1 MLLYNFEGPKGTGKS
16 TLSKLLAARYESNN
30 HVPVEIRHFDS
41 DNIVSYKDLLDT
53 ESESYDLIFDR
64 GLLSYQLYDWLWN
77 NGLSECVEK
86 DYLGL
91 SVSLKQPVNKNHF
104 DTLMNEI
111 RYKYVILYSSNPDLL
126 ETRIENRR
134 QESGKGMT
142 PLEKQTLRESN
153 AYYQA
158 MGEFLKYLYP
168 DKVLLIDIVDE
179 QTPEELMEY
188 ILHKSWW

>member
-16 TLSKLLAARYESNN
+16 TLSKLLANYHEV
-30 HVPVEIRHFDS
+30 HDKTPVEIRHFDS
-41 DNIVSYKDLLDT
+41 DNIVGYKDLLDAQDAP
-53 ESESYDLIFDR
+53 YNLIFDR

-91 SVSLKQPVNKNHF
+91 SVSLKQPVNKSHF

-111 RYKYVILYSSNPDLL
+111 RYKYVILYSSNPELL
-126 ETRIENRR
+126 EMRIEKRKL
-134 QESGKGMT
+134 EDGKGMT
-142 PLEKQTLRESN
+142 SLEKQTLRESN
-153 AYYQA
+153 AYYKA

-168 DKVLLIDIVDE
+168 DKVLLIDIADE
-179 QTPEELMEY
+179 QTPEELMEQ
-188 ILHKSWW
+188 ILTSWW

>member
-16 TLSKLLAARYESNN
+16 TLSKLLATHYELHNR
-30 HVPVEIRHFDS
+30 VPVEIRHFDS

-53 ESESYDLIFDR
+53 ENESYDLIFDR
-64 GLLSYQLYDWLWN
+64 GLLSYQLYDWLWD
-77 NGLSECVEK
+77 NGLSEAVDK

-91 SVSLKQPVNKNHF
+91 TVSLKQPVNKNHF

-111 RYKYVILYSSNPDLL
+111 RYKYVILYSSNPELL
-126 ETRIENRR
+126 EMRIEKRKR
-134 QESGKGMT
+134 EDGKGMT

-153 AYYQA
+153 AYYKA

-168 DKVLLIDIVDE
+168 DKVLLIDIADE
-179 QTPEELMEY
+179 QTPEELMEQ
-188 ILHKSWW
+188 ILTSWW

>member
-16 TLSKLLAARYESNN
+16 TLSKLLATHYELHNRI
-30 HVPVEIRHFDS
+30 PVEIRHFDS

-64 GLLSYQLYDWLWN
+64 GLLSYQLYDWLWD
-77 NGLSECVEK
+77 NGLSESVNK

-111 RYKYVILYSSNPDLL
+111 RYKYVIMYSSNPDLL

-134 QESGKGMT
+134 QENGKGMT

-168 DKVLLIDIVDE
+168 DKVLLIDIADE

-188 ILHKSWW
+188 ILHDSWW

>member
-16 TLSKLLAARYESNN
+16 TLSKLLANYHEVHDKA
-30 HVPVEIRHFDS
+30 PVEIRHFDS
-41 DNIVSYKDLLDT
+41 DNIVGYKDLLDAQDAP
-53 ESESYDLIFDR
+53 YNLIFDR

-111 RYKYVILYSSNPDLL
+111 RYKYVILYSSNPELL
-126 ETRIENRR
+126 EMRIEKRKH
-134 QESGKGMT
+134 EDGKGMT

-153 AYYQA
+153 AYYKA
-158 MGEFLKYLYP
+158 MGDFLKYLYP
-168 DKVLLIDIVDE
+168 DKVLLIDIADE
-179 QTPEELMEY
+179 QTPEELMEQ
-188 ILHKSWW
+188 ILTSWW

>member
-16 TLSKLLAARYESNN
+16 TLSKLLATHYELHNR
-30 HVPVEIRHFDS
+30 VPVEIRHFDS

-53 ESESYDLIFDR
+53 ESKSYDLIFDR
-64 GLLSYQLYDWLWN
+64 GLLSYQLYDWLWD
-77 NGLSECVEK
+77 NGLSESVNK

-134 QESGKGMT
+134 QENGKGMT

-158 MGEFLKYLYP
+158 MGTFLKYLYP
-168 DKVLLIDIVDE
+168 DKVLLIDIADE
-179 QTPEELMEY
+179 QTPEELVEY
-188 ILHKSWW
+188 ILHDSWW

>member
-16 TLSKLLAARYESNN
+16 TLSKLLATHYELHNR
-30 HVPVEIRHFDS
+30 VPVEIRHFDS

-53 ESESYDLIFDR
+53 ESKSYDLIFDR
-64 GLLSYQLYDWLWN
+64 GLLSYQLYDWLWD
-77 NGLSECVEK
+77 NGLSESVNK

-134 QESGKGMT
+134 QENGKGMT

-179 QTPEELMEY
+179 QTPEELVEY
-188 ILHKSWW
+188 ILHDSWW

>member
-16 TLSKLLAARYESNN
+16 TLSKLLATHYELHNR
-30 HVPVEIRHFDS
+30 VPVEIRHFDS

-53 ESESYDLIFDR
+53 ENESYDLIFDR
-64 GLLSYQLYDWLWN
+64 GLLSYQLYDWLWD
-77 NGLSECVEK
+77 NGLSEAVDK

-91 SVSLKQPVNKNHF
+91 TVSLKQPVNKNHF

-134 QESGKGMT
+134 QESGKGMA

-179 QTPEELMEY
+179 QTPEELVEY
-188 ILHKSWW
+188 ILHDSWW

>member
-16 TLSKLLAARYESNN
+16 TLSKLLATHYELHNR
-30 HVPVEIRHFDS
+30 VPVEIRHFDS

-64 GLLSYQLYDWLWN
+64 GLLSYQLYDWLWD

-111 RYKYVILYSSNPDLL
+111 RYKYVILYSSNPELL
-126 ETRIENRR
+126 EMRIENRR

>member
-16 TLSKLLAARYESNN
+16 TLSKLLATHYELHNR
-30 HVPVEIRHFDS
+30 VPVEIRHFDS

-153 AYYQA
+153 VYYKA

-168 DKVLLIDIVDE
+168 DKVLLIDIADE
-179 QTPEELMEY
+179 QTPEELMEQ
-188 ILHKSWW
+188 ILHSWW

>member
-1 MLLYNFEGPKGTGKS
+1 MKFVI
-16 TLSKLLAARYESNN
+16 SN
-30 HVPVEIRHFDS
+30 
-41 DNIVSYKDLLDT
+41 
-53 ESESYDLIFDR
+53 
-64 GLLSYQLYDWLWN
+64 
-77 NGLSECVEK
+77 
-86 DYLGL
+86 
-91 SVSLKQPVNKNHF
+91 
-104 DTLMNEI
+104 
-111 RYKYVILYSSNPDLL
+111 VILYSSNPDLL

-179 QTPEELMEY
+179 QTPEELVEY
-188 ILHKSWW
+188 ILHDSWW

>member
-16 TLSKLLAARYESNN
+16 TLSKLLANYHEVHDKA
-30 HVPVEIRHFDS
+30 PVEIRHFDS
-41 DNIVSYKDLLDT
+41 DNIVGYKDLLDAQDAP
-53 ESESYDLIFDR
+53 YNLIFDR

-91 SVSLKQPVNKNHF
+91 SISLKQPVNKNHF

-142 PLEKQTLRESN
+142 PLEKQTLREAN

>member
-16 TLSKLLAARYESNN
+16 TLSKLLATHYELHNR
-30 HVPVEIRHFDS
+30 VPVEIRHFDS

-53 ESESYDLIFDR
+53 ENESYDLIFDR
-64 GLLSYQLYDWLWN
+64 GLLSYQLYDWLWD
-77 NGLSECVEK
+77 NGLSEAVDK

-91 SVSLKQPVNKNHF
+91 TVSLKQPVNKNHF

>member
-16 TLSKLLAARYESNN
+16 TLSKLLATHYELHNR
-30 HVPVEIRHFDS
+30 VPVEIRHFDS

>member
-16 TLSKLLAARYESNN
+16 TLSKLLATHYELHNR
-30 HVPVEIRHFDS
+30 VPVEIRHFDS

-53 ESESYDLIFDR
+53 ESKSYDLIFDR
-64 GLLSYQLYDWLWN
+64 GLLSYQLYDWLWD
-77 NGLSECVEK
+77 NGLSESVNK

-134 QESGKGMT
+134 QENGKGMT

-168 DKVLLIDIVDE
+168 DKVLLIDIADE
-179 QTPEELMEY
+179 QTPEELVEY
-188 ILHKSWW
+188 ILHDSWW

>member
-16 TLSKLLAARYESNN
+16 TLSKLGAARYESNN
-30 HVPVEIRHFDS
+30 HVPVEMRHFDS
-41 DNIVSYKDLLDT
+41 DNIVSYNDLLDT

-91 SVSLKQPVNKNHF
+91 SVLLKQPVNKNHF

>member
-16 TLSKLLAARYESNN
+16 TLSKLLATHYELHNR
-30 HVPVEIRHFDS
+30 VPVEIRHFDS

-53 ESESYDLIFDR
+53 ESKSYDLIFDR
-64 GLLSYQLYDWLWN
+64 GLLSYQLYDWLWD
-77 NGLSECVEK
+77 NGLSESVNK

-134 QESGKGMT
+134 QENGKGMT

-153 AYYQA
+153 TYYQA
-158 MGEFLKYLYP
+158 MGTFLKYLYP
-168 DKVLLIDIVDE
+168 DKVLLIDIADE
-179 QTPEELMEY
+179 QTPEELVEY
-188 ILHKSWW
+188 ILHDSWW

>member
-16 TLSKLLAARYESNN
+16 TLSKLLATHYELHNR
-30 HVPVEIRHFDS
+30 VPVEIRHFDS

-153 AYYQA
+153 VYYKA

-168 DKVLLIDIVDE
+168 DKVLLIDIADE
-179 QTPEELMEY
+179 QTPEELMEQ
-188 ILHKSWW
+188 ILTSWW

>member
-16 TLSKLLAARYESNN
+16 TLSKLLATHYELHNR
-30 HVPVEIRHFDS
+30 VPVEIRHFDS

-111 RYKYVILYSSNPDLL
+111 RYKYVILYSSNPELL
-126 ETRIENRR
+126 EMRIEKRKR
-134 QESGKGMT
+134 EDGKGMT

-153 AYYQA
+153 VYYKA

-168 DKVLLIDIVDE
+168 DKVLLIDIADE
-179 QTPEELMEY
+179 QTPEELMEQ
-188 ILHKSWW
+188 ILTSWW

>member
-16 TLSKLLAARYESNN
+16 TLSKLLATHYELHNR
-30 HVPVEIRHFDS
+30 VPVEIRHFDS

-53 ESESYDLIFDR
+53 ENESYDLIFDR
-64 GLLSYQLYDWLWN
+64 GLLSYQLYDWLWD
-77 NGLSECVEK
+77 NGLSETVNK

-91 SVSLKQPVNKNHF
+91 TVSLKQPVNKNHF

-111 RYKYVILYSSNPDLL
+111 RYKYVILYSSNPELL
-126 ETRIENRR
+126 EMRIEKRKR
-134 QESGKGMT
+134 EDGKGMT

-153 AYYQA
+153 AYYKA

-168 DKVLLIDIVDE
+168 DKVLLIDIADE
-179 QTPEELMEY
+179 QTPEELMEQ
-188 ILHKSWW
+188 ILTSWW